1 MGIANDD
8 AIKQFESL
16 MEGGQCLHPIKFAQF
31 SSPPPFHCFESELLK
46 F

>member
-16 MEGGQCLHPIKFAQF
+16 MEGGQYLHPITFPKFPFFPSPF
-31 SSPPPFHCFESELLK
+31 S
-46 F
+46 